1 MSKLQRRG
9 GLLIAVVALAGVPAP
24 AASDPPAEKAASDP
38 LAVNKQLAR
47 EQIEMA
53 RQALKDLDLLHQKGE
68 VPIFDPQFPRWM
80 RREVKAVRASGADK
94 AEMVAALEGYVKR
107 LKDLATA
114 ADAAFKKDLI
124 SRIDV
129 ADAKYRVLEAEMWL
143 NRVKAQ

>member
-9 GLLIAVVALAGVPAP
+9 GLLIAVVALAGASAK

-47 EQIEMA
+47 EQLEMA
-53 RQALKDLDLLHQKGE
+53 RQALNDLDLLHQKGE

-80 RREVKAVRASGADK
+80 RREVEAVRDLGVDK

-107 LKDLATA
+107 LKDLASA
-114 ADAAFKKDLI
+114 AETAFKKDLI
-124 SRIDV
+124 NRIDF
-129 ADAKYRVLEAEMWL
+129 ADAKYRVLKAEIWL
-143 NRVKAQ
+143 NRVRAQ